1 MPNELLLILSLLL
14 TFSFVLAAFYFFKEQ
29 GLFLWTTIATIAANI
44 EVLIIVNAFG
54 MEMTLGNI
62 LFAST
67 FLVTDILSELYG
79 KKEAQKAVYL
89 GIATSVIFIC
99 ISQSWLLYTPNQ
111 NDFVMPSMNTI
122 FSNTPRLMLV
132 GILVY
137 VIVQLFDVWLYHK
150 WWDFTNRKWG
160 DARRFLWLRNNGSTL
175 VSQALNTILFNVGAF
190 WGIYSAKTILSIALS
205 SYVIFLVTSLA
216 DTPFVYLARY
226 LKDKN
231 IDFHTFMS
239 NSLEK
244 QDLFLDILEEAEEE
258 IGFEVKD
265 CPVRIEALAMANG
278 EFIVTVTRVIPETKN
293 IHKKISAK
301 RKNIKTNA
309 KYAIYKFASFEDFCN
324 FITFLENHNLSLSY
338 KVAQNILLYLYKE
351 EYYIVFDSIN
361 INYSDIQKF
370 NSAIIEF
377 AKFVNNSKVFISKLL
392 ENGQLIIANNAIKI
406 GMKYF

>member
-1 MPNELLLILSLLL
+1 
-14 TFSFVLAAFYFFKEQ
+14 
-29 GLFLWTTIATIAANI
+29 
-44 EVLIIVNAFG
+44 
-54 MEMTLGNI
+54 MTLGNI

-111 NDFVMPSMNTI
+111 NDFVMPSMKTI

-175 VSQALNTILFNVGAF
+175 VSQALNTIL
-190 WGIYSAKTILSIALS
+190 SIALS

-231 IDFHTFMS
+231 IFFRAG
-239 NSLEK
+239 
-244 QDLFLDILEEAEEE
+244 QD
-258 IGFEVKD
+258 
-265 CPVRIEALAMANG
+265 
-278 EFIVTVTRVIPETKN
+278 
-293 IHKKISAK
+293 
-301 RKNIKTNA
+301 
-309 KYAIYKFASFEDFCN
+309 
-324 FITFLENHNLSLSY
+324 
-338 KVAQNILLYLYKE
+338 
-351 EYYIVFDSIN
+351 
-361 INYSDIQKF
+361 
-370 NSAIIEF
+370 
-377 AKFVNNSKVFISKLL
+377 
-392 ENGQLIIANNAIKI
+392 
-406 GMKYF
+406 